1 MSHKNSKGPR
11 ILLLDI
17 ETAPI
22 TGYVWAT
29 YDTNVL
35 KILEPSKVLSVAWK
49 WLNEDETFCKTI
61 ADYKGY
67 KKGVVDDEK
76 LIKQAWD
83 LLDECDVC
91 VAHHGKAFDLK
102 KLNARFVWYKLP
114 APSSYAVVDTKASAS
129 RHFKFDSNSLDNL
142 GQYLNLGSKA
152 ATGGFSLWVDCIAGD
167 KDAWAR
173 MAEYNIQDVVLL
185 EKVYLALRPY
195 ISNHPNLS
203 LLSGEVK
210 DEMSCPT
217 CQSGSV
223 VKRGF
228 SVTRT
233 GKKQRYQCQSCG
245 SWSSGKFEKSSLKST
260 LVNDET

>member
-1 MSHKNSKGPR
+1 M
-11 ILLLDI
+11 DI

-35 KILEPSKVLSVAWK
+35 KILEPSKILSVAWK

-76 LIKQAWD
+76 LIRQAWD
-83 LLDECDVC
+83 LLDECDVA

-114 APSSYAVVDTKASAS
+114 APSSYAVVDTKVSAS

-142 GQYLNLGSKA
+142 GQYLNLGNKA
-152 ATGGFSLWVDCIAGD
+152 STGGFSLWVDCIAGD
-167 KDAWAR
+167 KSAWER
-173 MAEYNIQDVVLL
+173 MKEYNIQDVVLL

-203 LLSGEVK
+203 LLSGETK
-210 DEMSCPT
+210 DEVSCPT

-233 GKKQRYQCQSCG
+233 GKKQRYQCQGCG
-245 SWSSGKFEKSSLKST
+245 SWSSGKFEKSSLKSI
-260 LVNDET
+260 LVSDDD